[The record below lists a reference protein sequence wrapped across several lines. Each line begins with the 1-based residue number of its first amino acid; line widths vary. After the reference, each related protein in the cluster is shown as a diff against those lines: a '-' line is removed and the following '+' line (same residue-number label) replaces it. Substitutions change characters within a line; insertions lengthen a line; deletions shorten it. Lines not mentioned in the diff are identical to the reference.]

1 MLQVGFIEYIVLP
14 LWETWSDLVFPGAV
28 GIVKNMERNRW
39 WYEQH
44 LPEGDQPG
52 GGPGIAKTSELGFDG
67 FDEDHNFADERVYPL
82 PGDED
87 DDDDDD
93 LDDDSYEEL
102 LSSNRRLP
110 GGIGDTDAGPEG
122 SEAMA
127 STQI

>member
-44 LPEGDQPG
+44 LPEADQPG
-52 GGPGIAKTSELGFDG
+52 GGANKPINDLSFDG

-87 DDDDDD
+87 DEDDDD

-102 LSSNRRLP
+102 LTHRRLP
-110 GGIGDTDAGPEG
+110 GGNGDADTEV
-122 SEAMA
+122 MV